1 MARTASVAASVLVL
15 LAWAAAV
22 PICSMGMFVDVA
34 SVMTSSR
41 SLAPCLR
48 ACGVSFAEYNAGQF
62 PSDAQWQR
70 FSVTPDCQAF
80 YAELKSTFAALDECI
95 VPTANGPL
103 NLHHLENVPIE
114 TLLRLTYPIAHP
126 NYTQTNA
133 TAPPLHAASWAT
145 RHLLDTGLVVAIVML
160 VLPLG

>member
-1 MARTASVAASVLVL
+1 MARTVAASVLVS
-15 LAWAAAV
+15 LAWTAAV
-22 PICSMGMFVDVA
+22 PVCPMGMFVDVA

-48 ACGVSFAEYNAGQF
+48 ACGVSFAAYNAGEF

-70 FSVTPDCQAF
+70 FAVTPDCQAF
-80 YAELKSTFAALDECI
+80 YTELKTSFAALDECV
-95 VPTANGPL
+95 VPTTTGPL

-114 TLLRLTYPIAHP
+114 TLLRLTYPMAHP

-133 TAPPLHAASWAT
+133 TAPPLHASSWAP
-145 RHLLDTGLVVAIVML
+145 HYVLDVGLAVAISML
-160 VLPLG
+160 VLVLG